1 MPIWRGSLLAT
12 RMPPWTCW
20 SGTIAITSSPPS
32 PLCRKEQFF
41 LFHFSTRY
49 QYRIGSE
56 KEQLLPDQFLIP
68 FSRTKYILMIKITS
82 VFCFASWYS
91 KRNNFE
97 LKVVRVLMSPSRA
110 LLVGIWFW
118 FWSAPDPVWRF
129 LLFEYET
136 VFGCLKDAA
145 VAALKKAAPA
155 HCSDQPKN
163 RLRSRFKWRLR
174 LLNTAFESSD
184 NSIFF

>member
-20 SGTIAITSSPPS
+20 SGTIAITSTPPS

-118 FWSAPDPVWRF
+118 FWSAPDPVSTFWVWNSFWLSKR
-129 LLFEYET
+129 
-136 VFGCLKDAA
+136 CRRSR
-145 VAALKKAAPA
+145 LKKGG
-155 HCSDQPKN
+155 SGSL
-163 RLRSRFKWRLR
+163 LRSTKKSAPKSL
-174 LLNTAFESSD
+174 
-184 NSIFF
+184 